1 LSKKGTVDFLGRSYV
16 NLEQRRRIYSAIVR
30 TEALLNYAIINSDKG
45 EEDRLRRELAMLVGL
60 VE

>member
-1 LSKKGTVDFLGRSYV
+1 V
-16 NLEQRRRIYSAIVR
+16 NLEQRSRIYSAIIR

-45 EEDRLRRELAMLVGL
+45 EEERLRRELAELVSL